1 MISEKEKCYPG
12 KCMPFKKWIS
22 IIINLTFLLLIF
34 ACGVSEKGEVA
45 VEEEK
50 DDYKPEQVISSD
62 VVPVNFNS
70 IKGSWD
76 LRYGDNYGY
85 SFRLGNNYKAV
96 VILYL
101 NSSSLIFKGV
111 YTLEEGD
118 NLRIN
123 VSGMK
128 REERVTGLNL
138 TSGFVDVKSSYFIF
152 HSRIFERSG
161 RTIMELR
168 PVQIFIDH
176 NSSEGFFEPLVRLT
190 REGG

>member
-1 MISEKEKCYPG
+1 MFNKIRISLLIY
-12 KCMPFKKWIS
+12 
-22 IIINLTFLLLIF
+22 IIIMALII
-34 ACGVSEKGEVA
+34 ACGGDEKGEIA
-45 VEEEK
+45 NEEEK
-50 DDYKPEQVISSD
+50 DDYQPEKVVSSD
-62 VVPVNFNS
+62 IIPVTFNS
-70 IKGSWD
+70 IKGNWG

-111 YTLEEGD
+111 YTLENGD

-128 REERVTGLNL
+128 REERITGLNL
-138 TSGFVDVKSSYFIF
+138 NSGYVDVKSSYFIF
-152 HSRIFERSG
+152 HSRLFERG
-161 RTIMELR
+161 GKTFMELR
-168 PVQIFIDH
+168 PVKIFIDH

-190 REGG
+190 KGGG

>member
-1 MISEKEKCYPG
+1 
-12 KCMPFKKWIS
+12 MPLRKRM
-22 IIINLTFLLLIF
+22 LLLILF
-34 ACGVSEKGEVA
+34 TLLLMISACGGSDKGEA
-45 VEEEK
+45 VIEEEK

-62 VVPVNFNS
+62 VVPLNFNS
-70 IKGSWD
+70 IKGNWD
-76 LRYGDNYGY
+76 LKYGDNYGY
-85 SFRLGNNYKAV
+85 SFRLGNNYKAIV
-96 VILYL
+96 VLYL

-111 YTLEEGD
+111 YTLEEED
-118 NLRIN
+118 KLRIN

-138 TSGFVDVKSSYFIF
+138 NSGFVDVKSSYFVF

-190 REGG
+190 REGR